1 MYFNFESNYDVL
13 KSKYPCIL
21 LNKDINF
28 NKNETEMKMENL
40 THSFRDRSSHQRC
53 SLIKGVLRNFSKF
66 TRKHLFTEHLRAT
79 VSIKRRTM
87 CFSAYKNRISKV
99 KLWRVGTHE
108 RKTRTIFCTVYFV
121 IFLYRLFVLFQCI
134 EYWIHF
140 QNIDTF
146 AYQKTLF
153 QTLFCSSNSLQ
164 CILKHY
170 SVVPIKWLYI
180 LELL

>member
-1 MYFNFESNYDVL
+1 MFLEISQNSHEST
-13 KSKYPCIL
+13 
-21 LNKDINF
+21 F
-28 NKNETEMKMENL
+28 
-40 THSFRDRSSHQRC
+40 
-53 SLIKGVLRNFSKF
+53 
-66 TRKHLFTEHLRAT
+66 FTEHLRAT

-170 SVVPIKWLYI
+170 YSVVPIKWLYI

>member
-1 MYFNFESNYDVL
+1 MFLEISQNSHEST
-13 KSKYPCIL
+13 
-21 LNKDINF
+21 F
-28 NKNETEMKMENL
+28 
-40 THSFRDRSSHQRC
+40 
-53 SLIKGVLRNFSKF
+53 
-66 TRKHLFTEHLRAT
+66 FTEHLRAT

-87 CFSAYKNRISKV
+87 LFSAYKNRISKV

-121 IFLYRLFVLFQCI
+121 IFLYRLFVLFQYI

-153 QTLFCSSNSLQ
+153 QTLFARRIAFSVSLSTTQ
-164 CILKHY
+164 WSRLNGYTYLSYYK
-170 SVVPIKWLYI
+170 S
-180 LELL
+180 